1 LNIKLRFLDFRAITG
16 DKGAARPH
24 YALVATPR
32 GRRLAPFYLKD
43 TKMTAGQRADEQKID
58 AIPRDSQ
65 ARQLLDLESD
75 AMALRADNAALRA
88 QLALRDHALD
98 STPTF
103 FVITRQETPAPI
115 IVYCNKVVAEQQ
127 GLVREELIGKPI
139 TLLTQWVGSKDGA
152 GILRLVLEY
161 DAQIAQGHNPEVAL
175 SSVRAQSGQFDSKLI
190 ENLES
195 LVGLS
200 AGAPEVKEVPVGRV
214 TPGMVFMD
222 DLYTQIGTLLV
233 PKGFEVTEA
242 FLERAR
248 NFGPGILQ
256 EKVRVLAP
264 VKSNG

>member
-1 LNIKLRFLDFRAITG
+1 
-16 DKGAARPH
+16 
-24 YALVATPR
+24 
-32 GRRLAPFYLKD
+32 
-43 TKMTAGQRADEQKID
+43 
-58 AIPRDSQ
+58 
-65 ARQLLDLESD
+65 
-75 AMALRADNAALRA
+75 
-88 QLALRDHALD
+88 
-98 STPTF
+98 
-103 FVITRQETPAPI
+103 
-115 IVYCNKVVAEQQ
+115 
-127 GLVREELIGKPI
+127 
-139 TLLTQWVGSKDGA
+139 
-152 GILRLVLEY
+152 VLEY